1 VPQQL
6 ALRHD
11 PLADRLLRLSQRRLS
26 TVAFVPRPRPH
37 RVRWLLLGLVVVLAV
52 VGVVL
57 WSSRPAQT
65 PAIRTQNLFI
75 PVVDGPAHD
84 QHVRLDASVYLPA
97 STPAPAVLISPG
109 FGGTKTSLDGQA
121 RELAQQ
127 GFVVLTY
134 TPRGFGAST
143 GLIGLNSPDY
153 EVADA
158 KQLVDWLATRP
169 DVTKD
174 GPNDPRVGV
183 TGGSYGGAL
192 SLMLAGS
199 DPRVDA
205 IAPVITYNDLSQAL
219 VPNTATANLAATNTP
234 AAGAF
239 AANGVFKRA
248 WAGIFF
254 ASGLGG
260 GGIAPQTEAPQAG
273 GGSATTT
280 ATPTAPTVPSG
291 STAPAGGPLT
301 QGACG
306 RFVPQ
311 VCAAYQ
317 QLATTGQADQQTV
330 ALLHRDSP
338 VSVTSHITVPTMIV
352 QGEQD
357 TLFGLD
363 QADANAR
370 QITAAGGKVKMV
382 WYDGGHDGGAPGPAL
397 RQQIGDWFQHY
408 LRGQGADPG
417 TAFQYDV
424 QGSFRSNGQQ
434 SVRTVTAP
442 AYPGL
447 AGAGTQRQPISLNG
461 PSQQILNPPGGNP
474 AAISGLPGLS
484 GTLGA
489 AASRLASDIPG
500 ETASFQ
506 TGALPSQL
514 LVAGSSTVRLR
525 VSAVPGQ
532 APSGQ
537 AVLFAKLYDI
547 APTGQRTLPGGG
559 VAPIRID
566 PLPANGTPVDVTV
579 TLPGIV
585 APVQAG
591 HVLQL
596 AVSTTDQS
604 YANMSQPAV
613 LRVSL
618 DSTSG
623 QLSVPVVPGTSG
635 AIALPKAQFI
645 AIGVVLAL
653 VLLAG
658 AFLLL
663 RRRRPDDFDP
673 ALADVPLV
681 LSGLG
686 KAYPKGVVAVDDL
699 SFQVSSGQV
708 VGLLGPNGA
717 GKTTALRM
725 LMGLVR
731 PSSGSIRVFGH
742 LVRPGSPVLSRIG
755 SFVEGSGFLP
765 HLSGT
770 ANLHLYW
777 AATGR
782 PEAEAGFAEALEIA
796 GLGTAVKRKV
806 GTYSQGMRQR
816 LAIAQAM
823 LGLPDLLVLDE
834 PTNGLDPPQI
844 RDMRDVLRKYASG
857 GRTVLVSSHLLTE
870 VEQTCSHV
878 VVMHKG
884 KLVADGEVDDI
895 VGGGGETSFKV
906 DDADRALGVLG
917 DLPGLADQPDADGS
931 AGEVHARLNGVPRSD
946 AVAALVRAGVAVD
959 QVGPRRRLEDAFLQL
974 VGGGESS

>member
-1 VPQQL
+1 
-6 ALRHD
+6 
-11 PLADRLLRLSQRRLS
+11 
-26 TVAFVPRPRPH
+26 VPRSRPF
-37 RVRWLLLGLVVVLAV
+37 RVRWLLLGLVVVLAA

-57 WSSRPAQT
+57 LTGRGSQASPV
-65 PAIRTQNLFI
+65 RTQSLFI

-84 QHVRLDASVYLPA
+84 QHVRLDANVYLPA
-97 STPAPAVLISPG
+97 GTPAPAVLISPG
-109 FGGTKTSLDGQA
+109 FGGTKSSVDGQA

-127 GFVVLTY
+127 GFVVLAY

-158 KQLVDWLATRP
+158 KQLVDWLAARP

-174 GPNDPRVGV
+174 GPGDPRVGV

-199 DPRVDA
+199 DRRVDA
-205 IAPVITYNDLSQAL
+205 IAPVITYNDLSEAL
-219 VPNTATANLAATNTP
+219 VPNAGTTDLAATNTP

-239 AANGVFKRA
+239 ADNGVFKRA

-260 GGIAPQTEAPQAG
+260 AGIVPQAEAPQAG
-273 GGSATTT
+273 GGSAATTT
-280 ATPTAPTVPSG
+280 VPTGGTTP
-291 STAPAGGPLT
+291 TAPAGGTIPR
-301 QGACG
+301 GACG
-306 RFVPQ
+306 RFIPQ
-311 VCAAYQ
+311 VCQAYEQ
-317 QLATTGQADQQTV
+317 IATTGQADPRTV
-330 ALLHRDSP
+330 ALLRGDSP

-397 RQQIGDWFQHY
+397 RNEIGDWFQHY
-408 LRGQGADPG
+408 LRGQGGDPG

-447 AGAGTQRQPISLNG
+447 TGAGTQRQPITLTG
-461 PSQQILNPPGGNP
+461 PTQQVLNPAGGNP

-484 GTLGA
+484 GTLGG
-489 AASRLASDIPG
+489 AASRLATDIPG
-500 ETASFQ
+500 EAAAFRTS
-506 TGALPSQL
+506 ALPSQL

-525 VSAVPGQ
+525 VSAGPGQ

-566 PLPANGTPVDVTV
+566 PLPANGAPVDVTV

-596 AVSTTDQS
+596 VVSTTDQS
-604 YANMSQPAV
+604 YSNMNQPAV
-613 LRVSL
+613 LRISL
-618 DSTSG
+618 ASASG
-623 QLSVPVVPGTSG
+623 QLAVPVVPGTSG
-635 AIALPKAQFI
+635 AVALPVAQFV
-645 AIGVVLAL
+645 AIGVVLL
-653 VLLAG
+653 LCLLAG

-686 KAYPKGVVAVDDL
+686 KAYPKGIVAVDDL
-699 SFQVSSGQV
+699 SFDVRAGQV

-770 ANLHLYW
+770 ANLRLYW

-782 PEAEAGFAEALEIA
+782 PEEQAGFEEALDIA
-796 GLGTAVKRKV
+796 GLGTAVRRKV

-844 RDMRDVLRKYASG
+844 RDMRDVLRRYASG

-884 KLVADGEVDDI
+884 RLVAAGEVGDI
-895 VGGGGETSFKV
+895 VSGGGETSFKV
-906 DDADRALGVLG
+906 DDAARAIGVLG
-917 DLPGLADQPDADGS
+917 DLPGLADRTDPPEADEP
-931 AGEVHARLNGVPRSD
+931 AGQVHARLNGVPRSE

-974 VGGGESS
+974 VGGGDSS

>member
-1 VPQQL
+1 M
-6 ALRHD
+6 
-11 PLADRLLRLSQRRLS
+11 LSS
-26 TVAFVPRPRPH
+26 VASVPRSRPR
-37 RVRWLLLGLVVVLAV
+37 RVRLLLLGLVVVLAA

-57 WSSRPAQT
+57 WAGKGHQQASVRV
-65 PAIRTQNLFI
+65 RNLFV

-84 QHVRLDASVYLPA
+84 QHVRLDTSVYLPA
-97 STPAPAVLISPG
+97 STPAPAVLLSPG
-109 FGGTKTSLDGQA
+109 FGGTKSSLDSQA
-121 RELAQQ
+121 RELAGQ

-158 KQLVDWLATRP
+158 KQLVDWLGNQP

-174 GPNDPRVGV
+174 GPDDPRVGV

-192 SLMLAGS
+192 SLLLAGS
-199 DPRVDA
+199 DRRVDA

-219 VPNTATANLAATNTP
+219 VPNAGTGTPVATGTP

-239 AANGVFKRA
+239 ADGGVFKRS

-260 GGIAPQTEAPQAG
+260 GGITPQTDAPQAG
-273 GGSATTT
+273 GGAAADDAAPAAGSALG
-280 ATPTAPTVPSG
+280 AGGGPTAG
-291 STAPAGGPLT
+291 STT
-301 QGACG
+301 QGTCG

-311 VCAAYQ
+311 VCQAYQ
-317 QLATTGQADQQTV
+317 QIATTGQADQQTV
-330 ALLHRDSP
+330 ALLRRDSP
-338 VSVTSHITVPTMIV
+338 VSVTSHITVPTLLV

-370 QITAAGGKVKMV
+370 QITQAGGKVKV
-382 WYDGGHDGGAPGPAL
+382 IWYNGGHDGGAPGPAL
-397 RQQIGDWFQHY
+397 RQRIGDWFQHY
-408 LRGQGADPG
+408 LRGTGTDPG

-424 QGSFRSNGQQ
+424 QGSLRSNGQQ

-447 AGAGTQRQPISLNG
+447 TGGTTQRRSITLAG
-461 PSQQILNPPGGNP
+461 PEQQVLNPAGGNP

-484 GTLGA
+484 GALGG
-489 AASRLASDIPG
+489 AASRLATDIPG
-500 ETASFQ
+500 ENASF
-506 TGALPSQL
+506 TSAPLNSQVL
-514 LVAGSSTVRLR
+514 IAGSSTVRLR

-532 APSGQ
+532 ASAGQ
-537 AVLFAKLYDI
+537 AVLFAKLYDV
-547 APTGQRTLPGGG
+547 APTGQRTLPGSG
-559 VAPIRID
+559 VAPVRID
-566 PLPANGTPVDVTV
+566 PLPANGSPVDVTV

-591 HVLQL
+591 HVLRL
-596 AVSTTDQS
+596 VVSTTDQS
-604 YANMSQPAV
+604 YSNLTQPAT
-613 LRVSL
+613 LRISL
-618 DSTSG
+618 ADPAA
-623 QLSVPVVPGTSG
+623 QLAAPVVPGVSG
-635 AIALPKAQFI
+635 SAGLPTGQLI

-653 VLLAG
+653 CLLAG
-658 AFLLL
+658 GFLLL
-663 RRRRPDDFDP
+663 RRRRPEDVDP
-673 ALADVPLV
+673 ELTGVPLV
-681 LSGLG
+681 LEGLG
-686 KAYPKGVVAVDDL
+686 KSYPRGVVAVDDL
-699 SFQVSSGQV
+699 SFRVEQGQV

-731 PSSGSIRVFGH
+731 PSGGSVRVFGH

-770 ANLHLYW
+770 ANLRLYW

-782 PEAEAGFAEALEIA
+782 PDDQAGFDEALRIA
-796 GLGTAVKRKV
+796 GLGDAVRRKV
-806 GTYSQGMRQR
+806 GTYSHGMRQR
-816 LAIAQAM
+816 LAIAQSM

-844 RDMRDVLRKYASG
+844 RDMRDVLRRYATG

-870 VEQTCSHV
+870 VEQTCTHV
-878 VVMHKG
+878 IVMHKG
-884 KLVADGEVDDI
+884 RLVASGEVGDI
-895 VGGGGETSFKV
+895 VSGGGETSFRV
-906 DDADRALGVLG
+906 DDAERAIGVLG
-917 DLPGLADQPDADGS
+917 ELPGLADVPEADVP
-931 AGEVHARLNGVPRSD
+931 AGQVHARLNGVPRSA
-946 AVAALVRAGVAVD
+946 AVAALVAAGVAVD

-974 VGGGESS
+974 VGGGEST